1 MSDCNPEKI
10 IKEIELQLQKQAQV
24 QAQIQKQLQE
34 QAQLQAQIQKQLQE
48 QVQLQAQIQKQLQEQ
63 LQEQAQVQTDTDED
77 TDTITFGDIGN
88 NQVTVTVD
96 NTAIAALVLIILGY
110 TDGQIDG
117 ATLKEY
123 VNKLVKTNND

>member
-1 MSDCNPEKI
+1 MSDCNHEKI
-10 IKEIELQLQKQAQV
+10 IKEIELQLQKQAQL
-24 QAQIQKQLQE
+24 QAQLQKQLQE
-34 QAQLQAQIQKQLQE
+34 QAQLQAQLQKQLQE
-48 QVQLQAQIQKQLQEQ
+48 QIQLQAQIQEQ
-63 LQEQAQVQTDTDED
+63 LQEQTQVQNDAD

-96 NTAIAALVLIILGY
+96 NTAIAALVLIVLGY

-123 VNKLVKTNND
+123 VNKLVKNNKD

>member
-63 LQEQAQVQTDTDED
+63 AQVQTDTDED

-117 ATLKEY
+117 TTLKEY

>member
-48 QVQLQAQIQKQLQEQ
+48 QVQLQAQIQKQ